1 MPKLLTFQQALQLTQ
16 DTTRYLLLG
25 NGFSIACEPK
35 IFNYHSLYLEAE
47 NRIRREMPE
56 AHALFEQLGTKD
68 FESIINMILHTRRV
82 LPAYLPGEVN
92 ILAKLD
98 AHANSLKEILIST
111 IADNHPVNPSAILHD
126 KFDACRRFLAN
137 FVGHGMKGK
146 IYTLNYDLLLYWTMM
161 HRDTDVEKDPIIYTS
176 DGFGRDEPE
185 ASYIVW
191 MNEAYDR
198 LQNIYYLHGALHLF
212 DNGIELEKFTW
223 VNTGS
228 PLVEQA
234 REALNDDKYP
244 LFVAEGESKQK
255 LKKIKHQPYLY
266 HNYKSFLQTVKETKK
281 NPKSLFI
288 YGHSLDANDDH
299 FFQRIAKGSISNIF
313 VSIYGEPSKTDNK
326 QIIQKAKNLAA
337 LREDKFPLSVHFYDA
352 QSANVWGE

>member
-1 MPKLLTFQQALQLTQ
+1 MTKLLTFQQALKLAQ

-25 NGFSIACEPK
+25 NGFSIGCEPN

-47 NRIRREMPE
+47 NRIKREMPE

-68 FESIINMILHTRRV
+68 FESIIKMILHTRQV
-82 LPAYLPGEVN
+82 LPAYLPDEVN
-92 ILAKLD
+92 ILQKLN
-98 AHANSLKEILIST
+98 AHADSLKEILIST
-111 IADNHPVNPSAILHD
+111 IADNHPANPNAILNE

-161 HRDTDVEKDPIIYTS
+161 HPDTEVDKEPIIYTS

-185 ASYIVW
+185 ANYIVW
-191 MNEAYDR
+191 MNEAHDR
-198 LQNIYYLHGALHLF
+198 SQNVYYLHGALHLF

-223 VNTGS
+223 VNTGI
-228 PLVEQA
+228 PLVEQT
-234 REALNDDKYP
+234 RDALNDDKYP

-255 LKKIKHQPYLY
+255 LIKIKHQPYLY
-266 HNYKSFLQTVKETKK
+266 HNYKSFLKTVKEAQN

-299 FFQRIAKGSISNIF
+299 FLQKIGKGSISNLF
-313 VSIYGEPSKTDNK
+313 VSIYGDPSNAENK

-337 LREDKFPLSVHFYDA
+337 LREDKTPLSVHFYDA